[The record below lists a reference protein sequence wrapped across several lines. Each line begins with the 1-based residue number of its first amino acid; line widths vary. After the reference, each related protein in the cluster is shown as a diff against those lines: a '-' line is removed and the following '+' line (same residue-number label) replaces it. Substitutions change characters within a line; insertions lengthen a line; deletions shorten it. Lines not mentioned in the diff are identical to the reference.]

1 MIKTIGNIRT
11 MQSTRMNIYDYQNE
25 AEDWEE
31 KYMMELGKRQLLQD
45 VVKKQKE
52 EIKKQKEEIK
62 QWRNKAEDMCGI
74 MMTAMDLQ
82 DRHQTLLQT
91 CKELCASFGY
101 WDSDSDD
108 DK

>member
-52 EIKKQKEEIK
+52 
-62 QWRNKAEDMCGI
+62 
-74 MMTAMDLQ
+74 AMDLQ